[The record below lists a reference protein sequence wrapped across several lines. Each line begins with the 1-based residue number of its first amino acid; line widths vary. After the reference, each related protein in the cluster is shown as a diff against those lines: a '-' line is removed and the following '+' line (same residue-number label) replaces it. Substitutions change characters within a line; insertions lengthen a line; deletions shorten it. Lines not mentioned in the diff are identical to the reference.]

1 MTSPAWVPPYTVPPV
16 DPARATVPLTM
27 YRDMVDRWGE
37 AQAQAAGLR
46 VLLADAGIATPDTPG
61 NMTLRRVR
69 DFERVRFL
77 AREYVYNPTDEMR
90 ARLMDAIA
98 ASEVSP

>member
-1 MTSPAWVPPYTVPPV
+1 MTSPAWVPPYTAPI
-16 DPARATVPLTM
+16 PAPRSDVVPLAM

-37 AQAQAAGLR
+37 AQAEATGLR
-46 VLLADAGIATPDTPG
+46 LLLADAGVPTPDTPG

-69 DFERVRFL
+69 DYERVRYL
-77 AREYVYNPTDEMR
+77 AREYAHNPTDEMR
-90 ARLMDAIA
+90 HDLLAAIA